1 MGKTS
6 HFPRLLPLRGE
17 ERPEGKESAW
27 KMKQTWTRDY
37 FTEDDG
43 EIVPRTH
50 QAMAFLSDTKD
61 RGPPAQSQTWRTG
74 EKVPFGQTHS
84 LRAFEKLPLVQT
96 QALRD
101 FEKVSFM
108 GGNLLSQLA
117 VMPWDSNIL

>member
-1 MGKTS
+1 MTIM
-6 HFPRLLPLRGE
+6 PLLYKFFCRAVSL
-17 ERPEGKESAW
+17 A
-27 KMKQTWTRDY
+27 
-37 FTEDDG
+37 
-43 EIVPRTH
+43 
-50 QAMAFLSDTKD
+50 AFLSDTKD